1 MKTSELREFVR
12 EVLAEEEEGNEPELI
27 QIARRIVKNQQF
39 EKIKDPVSGKRMALD
54 MFSASAIVKVYD
66 ALSDKN
72 KATLVKQ
79 KLPKIVDIV
88 FKLIK

>member
-1 MKTSELREFVR
+1 MNKTQLKQLIRKVLSEESD
-12 EVLAEEEEGNEPELI
+12 EPEII
-27 QIARRIVKNQQF
+27 QVARRIVKNQQF
-39 EKIKDPVSGKRMALD
+39 EKVKDPVSGKRMALD

-72 KATLVKQ
+72 KEKMIKQ
-79 KLPKIVDIV
+79 PLPKMVDIV

>member
-1 MKTSELREFVR
+1 MNKAQLKQLVR
-12 EVLAEEEEGNEPELI
+12 EVLSEEEGNGPEII

-66 ALSDKN
+66 ALSDGN
-72 KATLVKQ
+72 KAKMVKQ
-79 KLPKIVDIV
+79 PLPKMIDIV
-88 FKLIK
+88 FKLMR

>member
-1 MKTSELREFVR
+1 MNKAQLKQLVR
-12 EVLAEEEEGNEPELI
+12 EVLLEEESNDPEII

-66 ALSDKN
+66 ALSDGN
-72 KATLVKQ
+72 KAKMVKQ
-79 KLPKIVDIV
+79 PLTKMIDIV
-88 FKLIK
+88 FKLMR

>member
-1 MKTSELREFVR
+1 MKTSELRELVR
-12 EVLAEEEEGNEPELI
+12 EVLAEEEGNEPELI
-27 QIARRIVKNQQF
+27 QIARRIVKNSQF
-39 EKIKDPVSGKRMALD
+39 EKVKDPVSGKRMALD

-66 ALSDKN
+66 KLSDAN
-72 KATLVKQ
+72 KAKLVKQ

>member
-1 MKTSELREFVR
+1 MDKTQLKQLIRKVLSEESD
-12 EVLAEEEEGNEPELI
+12 EPEII
-27 QIARRIVKNQQF
+27 QVARRIVKNQQF
-39 EKIKDPVSGKRMALD
+39 EKVKDPVSGKRMALD

-72 KATLVKQ
+72 KEKMIKQ
-79 KLPKIVDIV
+79 PLSKMVDIV